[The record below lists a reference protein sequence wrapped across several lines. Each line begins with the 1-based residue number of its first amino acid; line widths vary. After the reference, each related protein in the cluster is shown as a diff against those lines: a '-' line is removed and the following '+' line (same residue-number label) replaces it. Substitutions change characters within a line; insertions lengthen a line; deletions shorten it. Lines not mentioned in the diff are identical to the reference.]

1 MCRLLLTSVPYVLFV
16 LSSHDEQ
23 AGVKLSSESLEK
35 LALRFSAAD
44 PADGK
49 ERSVAKDDGG
59 GEMTLIDYDK
69 FVRWLSEGG
78 CLDDAVLAKVQ
89 HHLKAR
95 LSK

>member
-1 MCRLLLTSVPYVLFV
+1 MQLP
-16 LSSHDEQ
+16 
-23 AGVKLSSESLEK
+23 SESLEK
-35 LALRFSAAD
+35 LALRFAAVG

-49 ERSVAKDDGG
+49 ERSTAKDDGG
-59 GEMTLIDYDK
+59 GEMELVDYDQ

-78 CLDDAVLAKVQ
+78 CLDDAVLVKVQ